1 MSEVPKV
8 APGPNKNESNYWAT
22 KAQNFV
28 RKRPGN
34 GSLNIA
40 GMVANSGNFATPNI
54 TNHKAKG
61 IGLVSR
67 GKSPTAK
74 TKRHI
79 VKATNITFAI

>member
-28 RKRPGN
+28 RKRPG
-34 GSLNIA
+34 
-40 GMVANSGNFATPNI
+40 MVANSGNFATPNI
-54 TNHKAKG
+54 TNQKAKG